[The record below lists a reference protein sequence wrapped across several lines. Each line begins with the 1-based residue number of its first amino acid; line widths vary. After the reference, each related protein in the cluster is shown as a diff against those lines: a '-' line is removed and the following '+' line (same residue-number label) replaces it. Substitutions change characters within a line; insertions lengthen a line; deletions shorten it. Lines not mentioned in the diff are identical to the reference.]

1 MLASYNSRATLQF
14 NFPDMKRT
22 LSLQGLFF
30 TFLTL
35 AANAQDA
42 AVPANAPVEL
52 DVYDLVVE
60 KGGFVMYPLALI
72 SILTLILVFFYF
84 ITIRRKSVVSD
95 RFMSSAEALIRKRD
109 YLGLVAQCHR
119 ENMSIS
125 RVAEKSLDFMTQNS
139 GVSFKEVR
147 EVAQAEGSRQAG
159 ILSQR
164 ISYLS
169 DIGAIAPM
177 VGLLGTVIGMIK
189 SFYQISA
196 GNFEGVKQMELA
208 GGVSEAL
215 ITTASGLVIG
225 IVALIFYS
233 VFRGRVQK
241 YIAELEAASTHL
253 MALLSAQYNRAGGN
267 TPRAAFAEELAT
279 FDGDDDGFA
288 HIGRQG
294 RSAPSPIDNTRPDVE
309 GI

>member
-1 MLASYNSRATLQF
+1 
-14 NFPDMKRT
+14 MKRT

-147 EVAQAEGSRQAG
+147 EVAQAEA
-159 ILSQR
+159 
-164 ISYLS
+164 
-169 DIGAIAPM
+169 
-177 VGLLGTVIGMIK
+177 
-189 SFYQISA
+189 
-196 GNFEGVKQMELA
+196 LA
-208 GGVSEAL
+208 KRVSL
-215 ITTASGLVIG
+215 ASE
-225 IVALIFYS
+225 FPTS
-233 VFRGRVQK
+233 PTS
-241 YIAELEAASTHL
+241 E
-253 MALLSAQYNRAGGN
+253 
-267 TPRAAFAEELAT
+267 
-279 FDGDDDGFA
+279 
-288 HIGRQG
+288 
-294 RSAPSPIDNTRPDVE
+294 PSPRWL
-309 GI
+309 GS

>member
-147 EVAQAEGSRQAG
+147 EVAQAEA
-159 ILSQR
+159 
-164 ISYLS
+164 
-169 DIGAIAPM
+169 
-177 VGLLGTVIGMIK
+177 
-189 SFYQISA
+189 
-196 GNFEGVKQMELA
+196 LA
-208 GGVSEAL
+208 KRVSL
-215 ITTASGLVIG
+215 ASE
-225 IVALIFYS
+225 FPTS
-233 VFRGRVQK
+233 PTS
-241 YIAELEAASTHL
+241 E
-253 MALLSAQYNRAGGN
+253 
-267 TPRAAFAEELAT
+267 
-279 FDGDDDGFA
+279 
-288 HIGRQG
+288 
-294 RSAPSPIDNTRPDVE
+294 PSPRWL
-309 GI
+309 GS

>member
-1 MLASYNSRATLQF
+1 MN
-14 NFPDMKRT
+14 RT
-22 LSLQGLFF
+22 LSLTGLFLA
-30 TFLTL
+30 FLNL
-35 AANAQDA
+35 CAQA
-42 AVPANAPVEL
+42 QEMVPTPAPVEI

-60 KGGFVMYPLALI
+60 KGGFVMFPLAII
-72 SILTLILVFFYF
+72 SLVTLVLVFFYF
-84 ITIRRKSVVSD
+84 ITIRRNAVVSD

-109 YLGLVAQCHR
+109 YLGLVAQCHQ
-119 ENMSIS
+119 ENKSIA
-125 RVAEKSLDFMTQNS
+125 RVAEKSLDFMTKNS
-139 GVSFKEVR
+139 GVAFKDVR
-147 EVAQAEGSRQAG
+147 EVAESEGSRQAG
-159 ILSQR
+159 ILTQR

-177 VGLLGTVIGMIK
+177 IGLLGTVIGMIK

-215 ITTASGLVIG
+215 ITTASGLIIG

-241 YIAELEAASTHL
+241 FIAELEAASTHL
-253 MALLSAQYNRAGGN
+253 MALLSAQYNRNAGV
-267 TPRAAFAEELAT
+267 TPKATTADAFENSFL
-279 FDGDDDGFA
+279 DDEGFA
-288 HIGRQG
+288 QPSKQG
-294 RSAPSPIDNTRPDVE
+294 RSAPSPIDDTRRDVE